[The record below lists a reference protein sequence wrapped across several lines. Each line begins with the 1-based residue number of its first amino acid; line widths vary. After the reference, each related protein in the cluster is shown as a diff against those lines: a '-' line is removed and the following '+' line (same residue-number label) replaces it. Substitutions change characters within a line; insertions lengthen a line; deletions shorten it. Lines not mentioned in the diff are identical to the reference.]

1 MNASRTDVKR
11 LDRIAAIRGTIA
23 SAAEARL
30 REAELRV
37 REVELQDSVIVRQI
51 LLIRA
56 EITRIPSITG
66 QAILQNDRFIQRLN
80 KQRAATLQM
89 LENAKK
95 IVDERQAEWIEA
107 RREQR
112 IIERLQEKRLLEWQ
126 RQQEIARQKDADDNF
141 IGKIVREKYTE

>member
-1 MNASRTDVKR
+1 MNASRADVKR

-30 REAELRV
+30 REAEVRV
-37 REVELQDSVIVRQI
+37 REVELQDSIIVRQI
-51 LLIRA
+51 QLIRA
-56 EITRIPSITG
+56 EITQIPSMTG
-66 QAILQNDRFIQRLN
+66 QEIQQNERFIQRLN

-89 LENAKK
+89 LENARK
-95 IVDERQAEWIEA
+95 IVRERQAEWMEA

-112 IIERLQEKRLLEWQ
+112 IIDRLQEKRLLEWQ
-126 RQQEIARQKDADDNF
+126 RQQEIARQKNADDNF